1 MNNPFI
7 EYQCVSITI
16 CDTEA
21 IVVYQN
27 DISKKTFGSV
37 VGRSLFDCHPPKAA
51 EKIRHLLANDGT
63 NAYTISKKGLKKL
76 IYQTT
81 WKDESSHI
89 QGLIEYS
96 MVIPEE
102 MPHYVRI

>member
-81 WKDESSHI
+81 WKDESGQI
-89 QGLIEYS
+89 QGLIEY
-96 MVIPEE
+96 
-102 MPHYVRI
+102 

>member
-51 EKIRHLLANDGT
+51 EKIRHLLANDVPT
-63 NAYTISKKGLKKL
+63 LIPSAKRDLKN
-76 IYQTT
+76 
-81 WKDESSHI
+81 
-89 QGLIEYS
+89 
-96 MVIPEE
+96 
-102 MPHYVRI
+102 

>member
-37 VGRSLFDCHPPKAA
+37 VGRSLFDCHPPINQTKF
-51 EKIRHLLANDGT
+51 
-63 NAYTISKKGLKKL
+63 KKE
-76 IYQTT
+76 IVQI
-81 WKDESSHI
+81 H
-89 QGLIEYS
+89 GLIENS
-96 MVIPEE
+96 MVIPED
-102 MPHYVRI
+102 MPH

>member
-27 DISKKTFGSV
+27 DVSKKTFGSV
-37 VGRSLFDCHPPKAA
+37 VGRSLFD
-51 EKIRHLLANDGT
+51 
-63 NAYTISKKGLKKL
+63 
-76 IYQTT
+76 
-81 WKDESSHI
+81 
-89 QGLIEYS
+89 
-96 MVIPEE
+96 
-102 MPHYVRI
+102 